1 MDTAE
6 CAAAIPM
13 EEVPVGLPEPPAA
26 DISEC
31 FFDEAADE
39 AWDTYLA
46 ALDAAFEGALAGGAL
61 GLLVRAQRP
70 SGTLLETLVTP
81 SLETRGAWRVS
92 RVADGTPP
100 GPRRGPRQGPGLRGA
115 PGDPGPGDRH
125 GLRL

>member
-6 CAAAIPM
+6 RAAATPM

-26 DISEC
+26 DISE

-46 ALDAAFEGALAGGAL
+46 ALDRAFEGALAGGAL

-92 RVADGTPP
+92 RVADGTPL
-100 GPRRGPRQGPGLRGA
+100 GHGEGLAKAQVLEELRAIPA
-115 PGDPGPGDRH
+115 PVTATAFV
-125 GLRL
+125 

>member
-6 CAAAIPM
+6 RAAATPM

-46 ALDAAFEGALAGGAL
+46 ALDRAFEGALAGGAL

-81 SLETRGAWRVS
+81 SLETGGAWRVS
-92 RVADGTPP
+92 RVADGTPL
-100 GPRRGPRQGPGLRGA
+100 GHGEGLAKAQVLEELRAIPA
-115 PGDPGPGDRH
+115 PVTATAFV
-125 GLRL
+125 